1 MLKAVTT
8 AVLMLALAASQS
20 ALADVT
26 YTETTKYTGGTLIE
40 MTQRMASNPIM
51 GRLGGG
57 RLAAAFQDQTS
68 TTFVKG
74 NKMARVGNL
83 TTTIFDL
90 DAGTLTT
97 INNERHTYSVAT
109 FEEMRQ
115 RMEEMQQR
123 MNKGK
128 GGELEFD
135 VKVDKTGQSRTID
148 GQTASEAMVTLTAKN
163 SSAQGQ
169 MVVKTDAWLVPPT
182 SATSELLDFQRK
194 LAQKFAYAFAGAP
207 SLGPAMGG
215 MNAAM
220 SEVRKLDGYPILSD
234 ISVSGVSSPMAAMGG
249 GESDPKA
256 PLIQMETHVGSVT
269 AGPVDDSK
277 FTVPAGFKQ
286 EKARR

>member
-1 MLKAVTT
+1 LRTGIRTGLLCGLVT
-8 AVLMLALAASQS
+8 AQS
-20 ALADVT
+20 ALLADVS

-57 RLAAAFQDQTS
+57 RLASAFQDQTS
-68 TTFVKG
+68 TTYVKG

-83 TTTIFDL
+83 TTTVFDL

-97 INNERHTYSVAT
+97 INNERHTYSVST

-128 GGELEFD
+128 SGELEFD
-135 VKVDKTGQSRTID
+135 VKVDKTGQSRTIN
-148 GQTASEAMVTLTAKN
+148 GQTASETVMTLTAKN
-163 SSAQGQ
+163 SGAQGQ
-169 MVVKTDAWLVPPT
+169 MVVKVDSWLVPAT
-182 SATSELLDFQRK
+182 SASSELLDFQRK
-194 LAQKFAYAFAGAP
+194 LAQKFAYAFGGAP

-220 SEVRKLDGYPILSD
+220 NEMRKLDGYPTLSD
-234 ISVSGVSSPMAAMGG
+234 ISVSGVSSPMAAMAG

-256 PLIQMETHVGSVT
+256 PLIQMQTQVGAITPGS
-269 AGPVDDSK
+269 VDDSK
-277 FTVPAGFKQ
+277 FAVPNGYKQ